1 MEITRLLTI
10 IGLALSTFGTILIWI
25 DSQLF
30 IKRIMTFLLEVIYT
44 IGVKQEKNEN
54 QNRINA
60 LRKSIQESTRLKMRG
75 FLLLF
80 LGFIVQILSLLI

>member
-44 IGVKQEKNEN
+44 IGVKQEKNDN
-54 QNRINA
+54 QDRINT

-75 FLLLF
+75 FLLLL
-80 LGFIVQILSLLI
+80 LGFILQILSLLI